1 MMNPLQ
7 ARNRT
12 LAELLVEL
20 RARTG
25 FVHQGTAASN
35 NDALMKSF
43 LQEAHDYVYGE
54 LLPAS
59 GVRFTEVALEQGS
72 YLYDW
77 HNDDDDEDIEP
88 AFARALRIVDGSDVF
103 ELVQRMDG
111 AMLKQ
116 DVGQQRPTHYG
127 TINGQIALWPVP
139 DRGYKLQI
147 EYLAG
152 KPRFAQPDDRTGV
165 PDRLVLLYAL
175 ANAKAHFGRPDSQSV
190 AATFNNMLFREK
202 VKQHENKRYFHHSVT
217 QEAAGQ
223 TVHVGGDGVYRLG

>member
-43 LQEAHDYVYGE
+43 LQEAHDYVYSE
-54 LLPAS
+54 LLPPL
-59 GVRFTEVALEQGS
+59 GLNVTEIAVEEGS

-77 HNDDDDEDIEP
+77 HNDADDEEIEP
-88 AFARALRIVDGSDVF
+88 ALVRALRIIDGNDVF
-103 ELVQRMDG
+103 DLKQRIDG

-116 DVGQQRPTHYG
+116 DIGQQRPTHYD

-139 DRGYKLQI
+139 DRQYRLQV

-152 KPRFAQPDDRTGV
+152 KPRFTQANDRPGV

-190 AATFNNMLFREK
+190 AATFNNLLAKEK
-202 VKQHENKRYFHHSVT
+202 SRQHENRRYFHHSVAY
-217 QEAAGQ
+217 EAASQ
-223 TVHVGGDGVYRLG
+223 TVHVGGDGVHRLG